1 MDANGR
7 PQAGEVVYLASE
19 LVVEGAIH
27 EIGTRALVLEDRTT
41 ALALEVGGH
50 TVACAHEAVA
60 PRRRRSSARRPGAG
74 QPRAA
79 SISRASRGGRSLVGA
94 PRSTL
99 VV

>member
-7 PQAGEVVYLASE
+7 PEAGEVVYLASE

-50 TVACAHEAVA
+50 AVTCPREAVT
-60 PRRRRSSARRPGAG
+60 PRRHRSSRAAPWRGGLARRAVLA
-74 QPRAA
+74 RD
-79 SISRASRGGRSLVGA
+79 
-94 PRSTL
+94 
-99 VV
+99 

>member
-7 PQAGEVVYLASE
+7 PEAGEVVYLASE

-50 TVACAHEAVA
+50 AVTCPREAVA
-60 PRRRRSSARRPGAG
+60 PSRHRSS
-74 QPRAA
+74 RAA
-79 SISRASRGGRSLVGA
+79 SWRGGAARRVDLA
-94 PRSTL
+94 RE
-99 VV
+99 